1 MQSFPVTLQQG
12 MKKLH
17 GHWYLAPGKLYFV
30 CTNSN
35 SAWGQAIGQGVGG
48 IVGGFIGSI
57 SDKTPGQSIGDLDE
71 SGLQAAVLS
80 MPGSM
85 VMAAEKIEVI
95 KVTIWWRLIKYDG
108 QRFGFPKGLSKDL
121 RSALTQ
127 WGQQNSVQT
136 KL

>member
-17 GHWYLAPGKLYFV
+17 GHWYLAPGKLYFI

-48 IVGGFIGSI
+48 VVGSLIGAIGRKS
-57 SDKTPGQSIGDLDE
+57 PGQSVGELDE
-71 SGLQAAVLS
+71 TGLQAAVAS

-85 VMAAEKIEVI
+85 IMPAEKIETI
-95 KVTIWWRLIKYDG
+95 KVTIWWRLIRFDG
-108 QRFGFPKGLSKDL
+108 QRFGFPNGLAKDL
-121 RSALTQ
+121 RAALKE